1 MYFANWFAVVK
12 ILELIESHS
21 LEINFIC
28 KNNNNSIPINTKDNI
43 SKGIKIEKTRLIP
56 LFSNH
61 LQIG

>member
-1 MYFANWFAVVK
+1 MYFANWFAVVT
-12 ILELIESHS
+12 ILELIKIHS

-28 KNNNNSIPINTKDNI
+28 KINNNSIPINTKDKI
-43 SKGIKIEKTRLIP
+43 SKGITIAKTRLNP